1 MSEPTHKQA
10 SPAIAF
16 LKKNAVVVVLAGA
29 LVAGVGVYA
38 VNAAQPERTAV
49 SAPVPSIHSTASL
62 AGGPMVAATATAS
75 PGASGA
81 SGATGA
87 PSAAAGAYG
96 GSQAGAGSDGVS
108 AGQPAASTAAPTSP
122 ARPQT
127 TVTVGTAAQA
137 PTIKDWRPV
146 AEAFSKAFVNP
157 SVGKDA
163 WLAAIKP
170 YCTPALFEQ
179 YKVVDITRIP
189 QDNLKYVNELRHSER
204 TYVFSPN
211 LASGKNIFTATAD
224 IQDSTGTWL
233 VGHVGGPE

>member
-1 MSEPTHKQA
+1 MTQPAHKQT
-10 SPAIAF
+10 SPALAF
-16 LKKNAVVVVLAGA
+16 LRKNAVVVILAGA

-38 VNAAQPERTAV
+38 VNAAQPERTA
-49 SAPVPSIHSTASL
+49 APGPLPSINSTASL
-62 AGGPMVAATATAS
+62 AGGPMVAGSASAAPGS
-75 PGASGA
+75 PGAP
-81 SGATGA
+81 GATGA
-87 PSAAAGAYG
+87 PPAGAGVSG
-96 GSQAGAGSDGVS
+96 GQQAGAGAAGGS
-108 AGQPAASTAAPTSP
+108 AGQAAAGTTAAAAP
-122 ARPQT
+122 AQPHT
-127 TVTVGTAAQA
+127 AVTVGTAAQA

-179 YKVVDITRIP
+179 YKAVDITRIP
-189 QDNLKYVNELRHSER
+189 QDDLKYVNEIRHSER